1 MDVTAI
7 LKEALFGSLSSVLGI
22 AKVVFPLM
30 IVMQV
35 AKDYHLLDHLSKYLK
50 PLTDFLGMS
59 RNSGFP
65 LMVGILF
72 GLAYGAGVIVQS
84 AKEGNLTRKDMVLLS
99 VFLASC
105 HAVFE
110 DVLIFVAIGAN
121 GWLILFARI
130 AAGLLVTYAVSK
142 RLDKTG
148 IYDDAILSSEE

>member
-1 MDVTAI
+1 MDVTAVFR
-7 LKEALFGSLSSVLGI
+7 EALFGSLSSVFSI
-22 AKVVFPLM
+22 AKVVIPLM

-59 RNSGFP
+59 RESGFP
-65 LMVGILF
+65 LMVGLLF

-99 VFLASC
+99 VFLATC

-110 DVLIFVAIGAN
+110 DVLIFSAIGAN
-121 GWLILFARI
+121 GWLILVARV
-130 AAGLLVTYAVSK
+130 AAGLLVTYAVSR

-148 IYDDAILSSEE
+148 KYGKVSLSNQE

>member
-1 MDVTAI
+1 MDVTSI
-7 LKEALFGSLSSVLGI
+7 FKEALWGSLSSVFSI
-22 AKVVFPLM
+22 AKVVIPLM
-30 IVMQV
+30 IVMQL

-65 LMVGILF
+65 LMVGLLF

-99 VFLASC
+99 VFLATC

-110 DVLIFVAIGAN
+110 DVLIFAAIGAN
-121 GWLILFARI
+121 GWLILVARV

-148 IYDDAILSSEE
+148 IYDDVQLETEK